1 MRKLVSYVAIFVC
14 GFAACAGLVAAATGG
29 SIVNSVTNHSKQVVL
44 TELESPAAPEP
55 QSPAS
60 EVIEKA
66 AATVEPS
73 IVTIDTQSRPIPQS
87 GGMGDQ
93 FFRQFFGGQMP
104 EQQPEV
110 ERGAA
115 SGVIIS
121 SDGYVLTNNHVVS
134 NAAVVKVNLAD
145 GKAFRAKVVGAD
157 PVSDI
162 AVVKIDAPGET
173 LMPAQLGDSGGLK
186 IGESVIAVGNP
197 LDVGITV
204 THGIVSA
211 LGHRNGLQAGP
222 HPLASNIIQT
232 DAAINPGNSGG
243 ALADMF
249 GRVIGINEAIYSPTG
264 TFSGIGFAIP
274 IDTAKGIA
282 AQLISTGHVVRPY
295 IGISYMPL
303 KTIDQQSRQQIGIS
317 LTGDQGMIVAQVM
330 PNSPAASAGLQQ
342 YDVIME
348 ANRQKLDSDHTL
360 TDEINKLKPG
370 DKLVLMV
377 WRNGHDML
385 VPVTVGQMPANFGD
399 DLSNQQPDNQG
410 PDNSSPFGGGGGD
423 GGGLSIP

>member
-1 MRKLVSYVAIFVC
+1 MRKLVSYVAIFVL
-14 GFAACAGLVAAATGG
+14 GFAVCAGVLAAISGG
-29 SIVNSVTNHSKQVVL
+29 NPISGITNHSKQVVL
-44 TELESPAAPEP
+44 AALETPTSPEP
-55 QSPAS
+55 QSPVS

-73 IVTIDTQSRPIPQS
+73 IVTIDTESRPIPQDNPF
-87 GGMGDQ
+87 GGGGND
-93 FFRQFFGGQMP
+93 FFRQFFGGQEPQMAP
-104 EQQPEV
+104 QV

-134 NAAVVKVNLAD
+134 NAATVKVNLAD
-145 GKAFRAKVVGAD
+145 GKAFRAKVIGTD

-162 AVVKIDAPGET
+162 AVVKIQAPGET
-173 LMPAQLGDSGGLK
+173 LTPAQLGDSGSLK

-243 ALADMF
+243 ALADTY

-274 IDTAKGIA
+274 IDTAKSIA

-303 KTIDQQSRQQIGIS
+303 KDIDQQSRQQIGVTLS
-317 LTGDQGMIVAQVM
+317 GDDGMIVAQVS

-342 YDVIME
+342 YDVILE
-348 ANRQKLDSDHTL
+348 ANRQKLSTQSSL
-360 TDEINKLKPG
+360 QDEINKLKPG
-370 DKLVLMV
+370 DKLVLLV
-377 WRNGHDML
+377 SRNGHDMI
-385 VPVTVGQMPANFGD
+385 VPVTIGQMPANFG
-399 DLSNQQPDNQG
+399 SEMEQPEGGPQGMQPMPG
-410 PDNSSPFGGGGGD
+410 PDNGGGGD
-423 GGGLSIP
+423 GF